1 MQAIFDEVDLDGNGE
16 IEFSEWIVASIDK
29 RSLVTEE
36 KLRLAFLLFDKD
48 RNNTIQIEEVRE
60 TLTSKEGQV
69 FSDEE
74 ERLWRNLIEEY
85 DTDGNGE
92 IDFEEFSKM
101 IRKII
106 INEEQI

>member
-1 MQAIFDEVDLDGNGE
+1 M
-16 IEFSEWIVASIDK
+16 
-29 RSLVTEE
+29 
-36 KLRLAFLLFDKD
+36 FDKD
-48 RNNTIQIEEVRE
+48 RNDTIRIEEVRE
-60 TLTSKEGQV
+60 TLTSKEGPA

-92 IDFEEFSKM
+92 IDYDEFCKM

-106 INEEQI
+106 INDEEM

>member
-1 MQAIFDEVDLDGNGE
+1 M
-16 IEFSEWIVASIDK
+16 
-29 RSLVTEE
+29 
-36 KLRLAFLLFDKD
+36 LFDKD
-48 RNNTIQIEEVRE
+48 GNNTIQIEEVRE
-60 TLTSKEGQV
+60 TLTSKTGEI